1 MLPDDI
7 SPEEFLGTYWQK
19 KPLLLKNAFP
29 EFQDPLSPEELAGL
43 ACEEEIEARLVFNEN
58 DTWRLQSGPFTEQDF
73 TTLPEHDWTLL
84 VQAVDHWFPAVK
96 QLLNSISFIPGWRL
110 DDVMVSYATKNA
122 GVGPH
127 FDYYDV
133 FIIQGRG
140 QRHWQLGQR
149 CDDTSPLRQD
159 TELKILE
166 NFIAQEE
173 FTLQAGDALYIPPG
187 LAHHGTAINESLS
200 YSIGFR
206 APSCAELLSHFAA
219 RLCAELTEDQRY
231 SDPDLSGIK
240 IQPNLSEISHA
251 SLSKAKSLIQTYL
264 QNTENFEHKIEQCFA
279 QIMTQRKY
287 PELTYL
293 PDTEFNPETLQAAL
307 RQGLLLEKHPTAR
320 FAFYEKDH
328 TLFLSV
334 DGTGFDLP
342 VNKNDIHRMVLE
354 LCDASTV
361 CINSQAIQN
370 SPDCLNLVCK
380 LYNQGSLLEA
390 NPEN

>member
-1 MLPDDI
+1 MLPDEI

-29 EFQDPLSPEELAGL
+29 EFKDPLSPEELAGL

-58 DTWRLQSGPFTEQDF
+58 DTWRLKPGPFTEQDF

-133 FIIQGRG
+133 FIIQGMG
-140 QRHWQLGQR
+140 QRRWRLGQC
-149 CDDTSPLRQD
+149 CDNNSPLRQD
-159 TELKILE
+159 AELKILE
-166 NFIAQEE
+166 TFIPHEE
-173 FTLQAGDALYIPPG
+173 FTLKAGDALYIPPG
-187 LAHHGTAINESLS
+187 LAHHGIALNDSMS

-206 APSCAELLSHFAA
+206 APSYAELLSQFAA

-231 SDPDLSGIK
+231 SDPDLSDSK
-240 IQPNLSEISHA
+240 VQPNLSEISHA
-251 SLSKAKSLIQTYL
+251 SLAKAKSLIQTYF
-264 QNTENFEHKIEQCFA
+264 QNTENFEQEVEQSFA
-279 QIMTQRKY
+279 QTMTQRKY

-293 PDTEFNPETLQAAL
+293 PDSEFNPETLKTAL
-307 RQGLLLEKHPTAR
+307 KQGLLLEKHPAAR
-320 FAFYEKDH
+320 FAFYEKEN
-328 TLFLSV
+328 TLFLFV
-334 DGTGFDLP
+334 DGTGFDFP
-342 VNKNDIHRMVLE
+342 VNENEIDKLVLE
-354 LCDASTV
+354 LCDTRKV
-361 CINSQAIQN
+361 CIDSQTFLNST
-370 SPDCLNLVCK
+370 DCLNLVCK
-380 LYNQGSLLEA
+380 LYNQGSLIEA
-390 NPEN
+390 IPEN